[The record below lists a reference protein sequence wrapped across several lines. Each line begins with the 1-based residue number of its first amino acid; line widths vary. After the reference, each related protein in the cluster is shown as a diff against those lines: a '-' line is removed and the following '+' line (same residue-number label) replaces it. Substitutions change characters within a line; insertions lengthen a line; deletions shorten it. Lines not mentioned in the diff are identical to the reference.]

1 MTSWHLADLESSLVP
16 ACPGSSTNTP
26 YTGCRGAARA
36 GSHGE
41 LCHTK
46 CPYSG
51 TAATA
56 AVSARSRS
64 TSSLRNRAGTAWTR
78 TQAALPWL
86 VPAARAHGRSSG
98 AHPARFAR
106 TQTYIDE
113 FSPSAFYTCQG
124 MLQESAP
131 RVYERTWTLPALSIA
146 SPGPVLP
153 LPASDTA
160 QPLFALLSLY
170 LCAANMILAPT
181 KSGCS
186 FTNCLVTSR

>member
-1 MTSWHLADLESSLVP
+1 M
-16 ACPGSSTNTP
+16 
-26 YTGCRGAARA
+26 
-36 GSHGE
+36 
-41 LCHTK
+41 
-46 CPYSG
+46 
-51 TAATA
+51 
-56 AVSARSRS
+56 
-64 TSSLRNRAGTAWTR
+64 
-78 TQAALPWL
+78 
-86 VPAARAHGRSSG
+86 
-98 AHPARFAR
+98 
-106 TQTYIDE
+106 
-113 FSPSAFYTCQG
+113 
-124 MLQESAP
+124 P